1 LSLKKII
8 IGLVKNA
15 LKTIQHGKMAKKE
28 NIVTIISYEEFN
40 ELILK
45 TGNDELTTMELIDAI
60 AQINAMIYESKD
72 YHEST

>member
-1 LSLKKII
+1 
-8 IGLVKNA
+8 
-15 LKTIQHGKMAKKE
+15 MAKKE